1 MPHLKVRLKVCL
13 VFVEHVEPE
22 WLPATNKQTH
32 KQTSWVDA
40 TGSKEIERVD
50 KCNVT
55 LLIYHALEINKKAH
69 TIRRRTLNELQCDKI
84 GLKRPLTTCV

>member
-1 MPHLKVRLKVCL
+1 MLNPNGCQQQ
-13 VFVEHVEPE
+13 
-22 WLPATNKQTH
+22 TNKQTH

-55 LLIYHALEINKKAH
+55 LLIYHALEINKKAN
-69 TIRRRTLNELQCDKI
+69 TTRRRTSNELQCDKM
-84 GLKRPLTTCV
+84 GLKRPLTMRV